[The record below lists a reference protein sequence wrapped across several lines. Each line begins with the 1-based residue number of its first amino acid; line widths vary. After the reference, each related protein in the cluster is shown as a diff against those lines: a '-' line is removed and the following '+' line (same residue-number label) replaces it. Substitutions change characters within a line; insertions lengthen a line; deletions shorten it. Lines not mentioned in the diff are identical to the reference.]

1 MTGETM
7 GKTAWITVALAASLA
22 GVAFAADDDLEVV
35 KRATQASPQ
44 VEAAPAPPAA
54 KVGKARPA
62 ERAERPTWF
71 KVEVVD
77 KLSGKRRV
85 SVNLPIALV
94 EAFGDDVPVRWG
106 CGEKAAPKDHCG
118 LKLKETLALLQ
129 KGQPLVEIEQETERI
144 KVWVE

>member
-1 MTGETM
+1 M

-22 GVAFAADDDLEVV
+22 AAAFAADDDLEVV
-35 KRATQASPQ
+35 KRATQAQPQ
-44 VEAAPAPPAA
+44 VEATPPQA
-54 KVGKARPA
+54 KAEKTAARPT
-62 ERAERPTWF
+62 ERPTWF

-77 KLSGKRRV
+77 KSSGKRRV

-129 KGQPLVEIEQETERI
+129 KGQPLVEIEHETERI

>member
-1 MTGETM
+1 M
-7 GKTAWITVALAASLA
+7 GKTAITVALAASLA
-22 GVAFAADDDLEVV
+22 AAAHAADDDLEVV
-35 KRATQASPQ
+35 KRATQAPPQ
-44 VEAAPAPPAA
+44 VEAAPTPATARA
-54 KVGKARPA
+54 KS
-62 ERAERPTWF
+62 AERPTWF

-106 CGEKAAPKDHCG
+106 CGDKAATRDHCG

>member
-1 MTGETM
+1 M
-7 GKTAWITVALAASLA
+7 GKTAWITLALAASLA
-22 GVAFAADDDLEVV
+22 GAAFAADDDLEVV
-35 KRATQASPQ
+35 KRATQAPPQ
-44 VEAAPAPPAA
+44 VEAAPAPPTARA
-54 KVGKARPA
+54 KEKP
-62 ERAERPTWF
+62 AERPTWF

>member
-1 MTGETM
+1 M
-7 GKTAWITVALAASLA
+7 GKTAWITLALAASLA
-22 GVAFAADDDLEVV
+22 GAAFAADDDLEVV
-35 KRATQASPQ
+35 KRATQAPPQ
-44 VEAAPAPPAA
+44 VEAAPTPPSA
-54 KVGKARPA
+54 KADKTAARPTDK
-62 ERAERPTWF
+62 PTWF

-144 KVWVE
+144 RVWVE